1 MEIKMREMRELEP
14 QRLVLGEGV
23 AWTFDRGP
31 RVGEVAPRL
40 ELPDAAFKM
49 WSLEEF
55 AGRSRVVAT
64 VPTFETPAGRESLAR
79 LLEIA
84 RAKPGCEIFGVS
96 VDVPFALVRV
106 LDEARPPENL
116 RVLSA
121 FRSPEVG
128 MEWGTLLVEHPMMGL
143 LARAVFVVGGDGRVK
158 SAEVA
163 KDVLEQ
169 PDWEKASAALDEP

>member
-1 MEIKMREMRELEP
+1 MREMKELEP
-14 QRLVLGEGV
+14 RQVALGEGV

-31 RVGEVAPRL
+31 RVGEAAPGL

-49 WSLEEF
+49 WSLGDF
-55 AGRSRVVAT
+55 AGRARVVAM
-64 VPTFETPAGRESLAR
+64 VPTFETPAGRESLSR
-79 LLEIA
+79 LVEIA
-84 RAKPGCEIFGVS
+84 GKRPDCEVFGVS

-116 RVLSA
+116 RLLSA

-143 LARAVFVVGGDGRVK
+143 LARAVFVVDGDGRVK
-158 SAEVA
+158 YAEVA
-163 KDVLEQ
+163 KDVLGQ
-169 PDWEKASAALDEP
+169 PDWDAAAAAGENGD

>member
-1 MEIKMREMRELEP
+1 MREMKELEP
-14 QRLVLGEGV
+14 QQLALGEGT

-31 RVGEVAPRL
+31 RAGEPAPRL

-49 WSLEEF
+49 WSLAEF
-55 AGRSRVVAT
+55 EGRERVVAT
-64 VPTFETPAGRESLAR
+64 VPTFETPAGRESLSR
-79 LLEIA
+79 LVEIA
-84 RAKPGCEIFGVS
+84 RKRPDCEVFGVS

-116 RVLSA
+116 RLLSA

-143 LARAVFVVGGDGRVK
+143 LARAVFVVAPAGTVK
-158 SAEVA
+158 PAEVA
-163 KDVLEQ
+163 KDVLGQ
-169 PDWEKASAALDEP
+169 AAWDAAAAAL

>member
-1 MEIKMREMRELEP
+1 MKEMKELEP
-14 QRLVLGEGV
+14 RQVALGEGT

-31 RVGEVAPRL
+31 RVGETAPGL

-49 WSLEEF
+49 WSLEDF
-55 AGRSRVVAT
+55 SGRARVVAT

-79 LLEIA
+79 LVEIA
-84 RAKPGCEIFGVS
+84 RKRPECEVFGVS
-96 VDVPFALVRV
+96 VDLPFALVRV
-106 LDEARPPENL
+106 LDETRPPENL
-116 RVLSA
+116 RLLSA

-158 SAEVA
+158 FAEVA
-163 KDVLEQ
+163 KDVLGQ
-169 PDWEKASAALDEP
+169 PDWEGAEGTV